1 MWLVKKHNSTIFH
14 QTQKR
19 GLFASI
25 SMNLLTKGISSR
37 GGASVRKRKSESSG
51 PGADPKVQRGK
62 RNGAT

>member
-1 MWLVKKHNSTIFH
+1 
-14 QTQKR
+14 
-19 GLFASI
+19 
-25 SMNLLTKGISSR
+25 MNLLTKGISSR